1 MIVNS
6 ITLPGGRFNPKGR
19 RVPLPNDP
27 DINEVVNVSHWDTVA
42 AMNFR
47 LSTGKTAWDYLDYSL
62 Q

>member
-19 RVPLPNDP
+19 RVPLLNDT
-27 DINEVVNVSHWDTVA
+27 DINEVVSVNHWEILGV
-42 AMNFR
+42 MNFR